1 MSAKSTGYFYG
12 RNKGHGIV
20 MQGFE
25 LHSSHV
31 ADTSTPEGMEAVVR
45 AFKDRDELLA
55 AVKHAQKYL
64 RSKRFAAGM
73 RDGVAFVLESAIA
86 KVESK

>member
-31 ADTSTPEGMEAVVR
+31 ADTGTPEGMEAVVR
-45 AFKDRDELLA
+45 AFKERDELLA
-55 AVKHAQKYL
+55 SMRRLSNLNAYEDYEL
-64 RSKRFAAGM
+64 RELVREIT
-73 RDGVAFVLESAIA
+73 DSAIA